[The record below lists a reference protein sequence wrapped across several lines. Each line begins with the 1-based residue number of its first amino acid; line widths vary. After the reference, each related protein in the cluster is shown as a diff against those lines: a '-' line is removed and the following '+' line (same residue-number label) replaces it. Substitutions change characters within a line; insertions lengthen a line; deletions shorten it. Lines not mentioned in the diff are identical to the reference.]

1 MKHILDHAVELGH
14 AVVISLAMSASLSNL
29 FRVSSAN
36 GVGVVLK
43 SGRIGIQGE
52 PINGIGLHHD
62 VLHRFRIVAG
72 IVDVVE
78 AGLCCGFRGSACACR

>member
-62 VLHRFRIVAG
+62 VLHRV
-72 IVDVVE
+72 
-78 AGLCCGFRGSACACR
+78 GLSRGSWM